1 MSQAYIEKTIQDKN
15 FLIKIEEETQLIPK
29 TKKQHIDILS
39 KLHDKNINK
48 QNLETRKIT
57 RVDIALKGNKVV
69 TRGKERFV
77 LETPPLTLQSM
88 LNSNIVSKLLK
99 YVNKT
104 TYDKIIAQRIVDRYK
119 QRNDDQVLS

>member
-1 MSQAYIEKTIQDKN
+1 MKLQQR
-15 FLIKIEEETQLIPK
+15 
-29 TKKQHIDILS
+29 IDEAGLGITELS
-39 KLHDKNINK
+39 KLCKVSRSTIYS
-48 QNLETRKIT
+48 
-57 RVDIALKGNKVV
+57 ALKGNKVV
-69 TRGKERFV
+69 TRGKEKFV